1 MAVEVAPGPRTEDAK
16 RVGERAERVGERA
29 ERHAAFPWLARG
41 GLLARGVVYG
51 VIGVIA
57 IKVATGTAAHPTNQ
71 KGALEIIAGQ
81 RFGSVLLGL
90 LAAGLA
96 GYCAW
101 RLLRAAIGHGREETD
116 GAFDRV
122 AAAGSGIAYLLLFAV
137 AIGILLSAGGDGGN
151 TTKQAAGVLGWPAG
165 PPLVALAGAI
175 LIGVGLFQA
184 YKAIAKKFM
193 DTSRTEQMDR
203 PVRRAYAALGVF
215 GHLARA
221 VVFVLVGY
229 GLIRAAAD
237 YDPHKAVGLDG
248 ALSELA
254 RASYGPQ
261 LLGLVAAGLIAFAV
275 YSAADARY
283 RKI

>member
-101 RLLRAAIGHGREETD
+101 RLLRAAIGH
-116 GAFDRV
+116 
-122 AAAGSGIAYLLLFAV
+122 
-137 AIGILLSAGGDGGN
+137 
-151 TTKQAAGVLGWPAG
+151 
-165 PPLVALAGAI
+165 
-175 LIGVGLFQA
+175 
-184 YKAIAKKFM
+184 
-193 DTSRTEQMDR
+193 
-203 PVRRAYAALGVF
+203 
-215 GHLARA
+215 
-221 VVFVLVGY
+221 
-229 GLIRAAAD
+229 
-237 YDPHKAVGLDG
+237 
-248 ALSELA
+248 
-254 RASYGPQ
+254 
-261 LLGLVAAGLIAFAV
+261 
-275 YSAADARY
+275 
-283 RKI
+283 